1 MVWAFLSELALRS
14 AYPWELGSGSVLALG
29 WEGKSESVLDWAPS
43 ALAWASGSKSPSG
56 LALE

>member
-1 MVWAFLSELALRS
+1 LALRS

-29 WEGKSESVLDWAPS
+29 WECKSESVLDWAPS